1 MDLEELKKQWTAKEL
16 RLVVKMSAIEVLRQ
30 LGASSEDEARICKIL
45 DEMSEEEI
53 YKRAYESYIHL
64 N

>member
-30 LGASSEDEARICKIL
+30 LGASSEEARICKIL